1 MKCFSLTCLALAFA
15 STANGLFLDSKSESV
30 RVPYS
35 NATSRTLRAGS
46 NQNLRC
52 YDQPNESGYYVNIGT
67 TAVPDLSRSPYNFDN
82 RAVSCR
88 FNGIF
93 FLYDNYN
100 FNPNGNAAV
109 YAETWGDNY
118 NVNLNDFAYKASSVR
133 LTGAPDGYKYDTFN
147 TYQYEYY
154 QGSEQ
159 YFYQDATYTKVD
171 NFGKSIV
178 VTGCNPWTVY
188 DYTNY
193 GGQGVCFYPADTH
206 ACSPGFFR
214 NAQVMGGMQNRISS
228 VRKGCFSNIKLVG
241 EPLENLRGNLN
252 PSVGHD
258 GKVFTP

>member
-1 MKCFSLTCLALAFA
+1 M
-15 STANGLFLDSKSESV
+15 G
-30 RVPYS
+30 
-35 NATSRTLRAGS
+35 
-46 NQNLRC
+46 
-52 YDQPNESGYYVNIGT
+52 
-67 TAVPDLSRSPYNFDN
+67 
-82 RAVSCR
+82 VSCR

-178 VTGCNPWTVY
+178 VTGCNPRTVY

-193 GGQGVCFYPADTH
+193 GGQGVCFYPADTIL
-206 ACSPGFFR
+206 APQG
-214 NAQVMGGMQNRISS
+214 SS
-228 VRKGCFSNIKLVG
+228 VMLKSCVACRTGSPASEKGV
-241 EPLENLRGNLN
+241 
-252 PSVGHD
+252 SV
-258 GKVFTP
+258 

>member
-1 MKCFSLTCLALAFA
+1 MDTSMTR
-15 STANGLFLDSKSESV
+15 STHISMNTIRD
-30 RVPYS
+30 
-35 NATSRTLRAGS
+35 
-46 NQNLRC
+46 
-52 YDQPNESGYYVNIGT
+52 PNSIST
-67 TAVPDLSRSPYNFDN
+67 RMPPTQ
-82 RAVSCR
+82 
-88 FNGIF
+88 
-93 FLYDNYN
+93 
-100 FNPNGNAAV
+100 
-109 YAETWGDNY
+109 
-118 NVNLNDFAYKASSVR
+118 R
-133 LTGAPDGYKYDTFN
+133 LTTLESKFREIQRRYKR
-147 TYQYEYY
+147 
-154 QGSEQ
+154 
-159 YFYQDATYTKVD
+159 QDLIYKSSPMH
-171 NFGKSIV
+171 FRSIV